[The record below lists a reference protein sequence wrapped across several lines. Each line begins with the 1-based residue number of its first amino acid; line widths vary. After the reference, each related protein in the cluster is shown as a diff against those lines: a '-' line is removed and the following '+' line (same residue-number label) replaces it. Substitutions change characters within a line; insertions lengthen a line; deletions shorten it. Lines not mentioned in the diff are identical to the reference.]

1 MLQRINL
8 YYVIEFDIKGFFD
21 NVNHNKLIKQMWA
34 LGIQDKQLLFVI
46 RRILTASI
54 KMTDGS
60 MIKPDRGTLKAVLF
74 HHCWQI
80 LY

>member
-1 MLQRINL
+1 MKDSSL
-8 YYVIEFDIKGFFD
+8 D
-21 NVNHNKLIKQMWA
+21 NVNHSKLIKQMWA

-60 MIKPDRGTLKAVLF
+60 MIKPDRGTPQGGIISPLLANIVLN
-74 HHCWQI
+74 
-80 LY
+80 